1 MNPNT
6 LLQNIKILNIE
17 NASFSLII
25 KQIKIYGMYYI
36 FFNNDTKEEKVELLN
51 RTLDLQW
58 AKEIKNQLPS

>member
-1 MNPNT
+1 
-6 LLQNIKILNIE
+6 
-17 NASFSLII
+17 
-25 KQIKIYGMYYI
+25 MYYI